1 MNVVRVE
8 GQTRSAK
15 AVLSDLAPVTFFVGA
30 SVVCRLVA
38 VAMECLVREMA
49 DELRAP
55 DRARLSAQRN

>member
-8 GQTRSAK
+8 GQTRVVK
-15 AVLSDLAPVTFFVGA
+15 AVPSDLAPVTFFVGA

-49 DELRAP
+49 GELRAS
-55 DRARLSAQRN
+55 ARPSAQRN